1 MKKRYLLVLVAFLG
15 GMAILLT
22 SATPTLAH
30 EDRPVGP
37 YNFHVGWH
45 VEPALVGQLNAV
57 ELTVTQNN
65 QPVKD
70 VEKNLLVTLSTGGK
84 TSDKMQ
90 FAPSDETPGLY
101 TAAVIP
107 TRVGDYKFHFIGTIG
122 QTQVDETFDSANG
135 KFDSVDPV
143 TDLQFPEKDPS
154 LSDLQQQIN
163 DLKAQ
168 IEALKGNSP
177 APSAGTAGAAATAAR

>member
-1 MKKRYLLVLVAFLG
+1 MRKSTLFPLAIMLTGIGLLLA
-15 GMAILLT
+15 LT
-22 SATPTLAH
+22 SPVLAH

-37 YNFHVGWH
+37 YQLHVGWE

-57 ELTVTQNN
+57 ELTVTQNG

-70 VEKNLLVTLSTGGK
+70 VEKTLFVTLFTGGK

-90 FAPSDETPGLY
+90 FTPSDETPGLY
-101 TAAVIP
+101 TSAVIP
-107 TRVGDYKFHFIGTIG
+107 TRVGDYKFHFAGTIG
-122 QTQVDETFDSANG
+122 ETKVDETFDSGDG
-135 KFDSVDPV
+135 KIDSVEPV

-154 LSDLQQQIN
+154 LSDLQQQIT

-168 IEALKGNSP
+168 IAALKGNTTSK
-177 APSAGTAGAAATAAR
+177 

>member
-1 MKKRYLLVLVAFLG
+1 MKKRSILPAAIILVGVV
-15 GMAILLT
+15 MLLT
-22 SATPTLAH
+22 RSTPALAH

-37 YNFHVGWH
+37 YSLRVGWH
-45 VEPALVGQLNAV
+45 VEPALVDQLNAV
-57 ELTVTQNN
+57 ELTVTQGG

-70 VEKNLLVTLSTGGK
+70 VEKGLMVTLSTGGK

-90 FAPSDETPGLY
+90 FTPSDETPGLY

-107 TRVGDYKFHFIGTIG
+107 TRVGDYKFHLIGTIG
-122 QTQVDETFDSANG
+122 QTSVDETFDSADG
-135 KFDSVDPV
+135 KFDSVEPV

-154 LSDLQQQIN
+154 LGDLQQQIN

-168 IEALKGNSP
+168 IAALKGNK
-177 APSAGTAGAAATAAR
+177 

>member
-1 MKKRYLLVLVAFLG
+1 MKKSALFALAALVL
-15 GMAILLT
+15 GMVSLLT
-22 SATPTLAH
+22 RTAPALAH

-37 YNFHVGWH
+37 YQLRVGWH

-57 ELTVTQNN
+57 ELTVMQNG

-70 VEKNLLVTLSTGGK
+70 VEKTLMVTLSTGGK

-90 FAPSDETPGLY
+90 FTPSDETPGLY

-107 TRVGDYKFHFIGTIG
+107 TRAGDYKFHFIGMIG
-122 QTQVDETFDSANG
+122 QTNVDETFDSADG
-135 KFDSVDPV
+135 KFDSVEPV

-154 LSDLQQQIN
+154 ISDLQQQIN

-168 IEALKGNSP
+168 IAALKGS
-177 APSAGTAGAAATAAR
+177 SK

>member
-1 MKKRYLLVLVAFLG
+1 MKKRYLLVLVAVLAG
-15 GMAILLT
+15 IAILLT
-22 SATPTLAH
+22 RTTAVLAH
-30 EDRPVGP
+30 EDRSVGP

-57 ELTVTQNN
+57 ELTVTQDNK
-65 QPVKD
+65 PVQD
-70 VEKNLLVTLSTGGK
+70 VEKTLLVTIATGGK

-90 FAPSDETPGLY
+90 FTPSDETPGLY

-107 TRVGDYKFHFIGTIG
+107 TRVGDYKFHFVGTIG
-122 QTQVDETFDSANG
+122 QTQVDETFDSADG

-154 LSDLQQQIN
+154 TSDLQQQIN

-168 IEALKGNSP
+168 IAALKGNAP
-177 APSAGTAGAAATAAR
+177 APSAATAAR

>member
-1 MKKRYLLVLVAFLG
+1 MKKHYLRVLAAALPGVAVV
-15 GMAILLT
+15 LLLAVT
-22 SATPTLAH
+22 TAALAH
-30 EDRPVGP
+30 EDRPAGP
-37 YNFHVGWH
+37 YNLRVGWH

-57 ELTVTQNN
+57 ELTVTQNG

-70 VEKNLLVTLSTGGK
+70 VEKSLIVTLSTGGK

-90 FAPSDETPGLY
+90 FTPSDETPGLY

-107 TRVGDYKFHFIGTIG
+107 TRVGDYKFHFVGTIG
-122 QTQVDETFDSANG
+122 QTNVDETFDSADG
-135 KFDSVDPV
+135 KFDSVEPV

-154 LSDLQQQIN
+154 VTDLQQQIN

-168 IEALKGNSP
+168 IAALKGNP
-177 APSAGTAGAAATAAR
+177 AGK